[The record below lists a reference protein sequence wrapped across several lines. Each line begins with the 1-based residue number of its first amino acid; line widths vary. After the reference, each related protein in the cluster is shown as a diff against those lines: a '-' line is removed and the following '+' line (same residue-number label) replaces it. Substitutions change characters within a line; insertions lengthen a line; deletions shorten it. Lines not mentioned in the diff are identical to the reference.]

1 MAAPLPLPPPPG
13 FCGDAA
19 VGRSGVRGE
28 PDRKSPRG
36 SPGTGS
42 SAASPGGRA
51 PPPFRRRSPAL
62 PGSGSASQRP
72 SAAAG
77 ETGCGVWR
85 GEGCGA
91 ADGRG
96 GRGLAKVKERAIN
109 PEPGRHPDRVSYI
122 ITLES
127 LVVDPPLQQPTWDD
141 CQQLLQVLLTSEER
155 QSVFQEARKQALQ
168 IVQKE
173 IWQFLAG
180 GPTNDTSP
188 VPSGRFGLGS
198 TASIKEPGTAV
209 EGTLC
214 RATNHPNGTESKQ
227 HRSLDSCRPR
237 QIGYLRSRIE
247 PGHEMESPPYPKP
260 FKDKIFMLL
269 VFLYFANK
277 MTSSSPHAPKSLTW
291 EVLNSQ
297 GDVVWS
303 VSGTHALWTW
313 YPELYPDLCKLATGA
328 PGWDFEGG
336 YPWRCFCLRDCGQRV
351 VESSSESQFV
361 CRIAEPSPL
370 ISVIPGANFSPSLYN
385 GLTCAV
391 ASKTRV
397 MDQTYQKC

>member
-1 MAAPLPLPPPPG
+1 MTIQACTGTANLQNGTRENLPPCLIGSIDYSSLISTDYRLSRLLTVIVIPSPI
-13 FCGDAA
+13 DRAEAA
-19 VGRSGVRGE
+19 AGNHGVDCRCLQETLSPAVTSRPARRCRREPLVLWRRRRGAERVPIAGCDVTESATGSAGAALFLSRRVRGE

-155 QSVFQEARKQALQ
+155 QSVFQEARKQITCRRYRL
-168 IVQKE
+168 
-173 IWQFLAG
+173 
-180 GPTNDTSP
+180 SRR
-188 VPSGRFGLGS
+188 RFGNSLQVPTKS
-198 TASIKEPGTAV
+198 
-209 EGTLC
+209 
-214 RATNHPNGTESKQ
+214 RRTN
-227 HRSLDSCRPR
+227 
-237 QIGYLRSRIE
+237 
-247 PGHEMESPPYPKP
+247 
-260 FKDKIFMLL
+260 
-269 VFLYFANK
+269 
-277 MTSSSPHAPKSLTW
+277 
-291 EVLNSQ
+291 
-297 GDVVWS
+297 
-303 VSGTHALWTW
+303 
-313 YPELYPDLCKLATGA
+313 
-328 PGWDFEGG
+328 
-336 YPWRCFCLRDCGQRV
+336 
-351 VESSSESQFV
+351 
-361 CRIAEPSPL
+361 
-370 ISVIPGANFSPSLYN
+370 
-385 GLTCAV
+385 
-391 ASKTRV
+391 
-397 MDQTYQKC
+397 